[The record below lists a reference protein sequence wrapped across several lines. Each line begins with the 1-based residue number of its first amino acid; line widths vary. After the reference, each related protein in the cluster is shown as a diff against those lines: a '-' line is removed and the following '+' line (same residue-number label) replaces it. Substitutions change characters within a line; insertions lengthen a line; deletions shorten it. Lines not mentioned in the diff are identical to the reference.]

1 MANHDAVSTTP
12 RWFRPVA
19 IVALIWNLLGC
30 FAYLSDVTMKP
41 EDIAKLTQAEQAL
54 MASRPDWSIGA
65 TAVAVWFGA
74 AGCVGLIL
82 RKQWATWVL
91 IASFVGVLLQDL
103 WFLLLSH
110 ALSMTG
116 WVAIVLQGIVL
127 AVSIGLVY
135 LARVGSARGW
145 LR

>member
-1 MANHDAVSTTP
+1 MANHDAVSTP
-12 RWFRPVA
+12 PSWFRPVA
-19 IVALIWNLLGC
+19 VVALLWNLLGC

-54 MASRPDWSIGA
+54 MASRPAWSIGG

-82 RKQWATWVL
+82 RKRWATWLL

-110 ALSMTG
+110 AFSMTSA
-116 WVAIVLQGIVL
+116 VAIVLQGVVL
-127 AVSIGLVY
+127 VVSIALVY
-135 LARVGSARGW
+135 LARVGTARGW

>member
-1 MANHDAVSTTP
+1 MANHDAVSATP

-41 EDIAKLTQAEQAL
+41 EDIAKLTEAEQAL
-54 MASRPDWSIGA
+54 MASRPAWSIGG

-82 RKQWATWVL
+82 RKRWATWLL

-103 WFLLLSH
+103 WFLRH
-110 ALSMTG
+110 AVSMTSA
-116 WVAIVLQGIVL
+116 VAIVLQGIVL
-127 AVSIGLVY
+127 VVSIALVY
-135 LARVGSARGW
+135 LARLGSARGW

>member
-1 MANHDAVSTTP
+1 
-12 RWFRPVA
+12 
-19 IVALIWNLLGC
+19 
-30 FAYLSDVTMKP
+30 
-41 EDIAKLTQAEQAL
+41 
-54 MASRPDWSIGA
+54 MASRPAWSIGA

-82 RKQWATWVL
+82 RKRWATWLL
-91 IASFVGVLLQDL
+91 IASFIGVLLQDL